1 MPNLLPIHHRLTG
14 LQDFRDDV
22 MNQAEAADDDVR
34 KTLEDYFATMDNT
47 LETFDERVGLIAM
60 SLIDIVRAGNLSL
73 VVRLAKIVE
82 AEERNDE
89 KILALKEAEESNP
102 ELAAK

>member
-1 MPNLLPIHHRLTG
+1 
-14 LQDFRDDV
+14 
-22 MNQAEAADDDVR
+22 MNQAREADDDVR

-60 SLIDIVRAGNLSL
+60 SLIDIVRAGNVSL